1 MNANSD
7 TTPAKTPFLDDQ
19 TQETDDLHFDEK
31 AFVRS
36 ARAKSARRTVALAM
50 SVVLGALVLLVGA
63 WMAWN
68 TSIQG
73 QSNRISSYQYELI
86 ALSQPNTFISGT
98 GLTDMRFPGARN
110 TYTAYRPV
118 GGRPM
123 PRGDVTIDFDIWG
136 GEVTATESGLMSW
149 QSPSREF
156 SGAQM
161 APALR
166 FLYPLDTGA
175 EGSGSGS
182 MADASAEVQQLAAWT
197 MVARERLDAAPT
209 SATAELAV
217 SFKTRKTL
225 SEVEALLPKRLI
237 LNWGVVDV
245 WTPGQGPVTTMDG
258 SMVGI
263 TFVGPDGSV
272 SVLPRAQLEKDLVDD
287 LRFVAEYAPSG
298 TADRCLSSA
307 SFIDKNGVSYFGVV
321 VTGPVSEV
329 RKLLDLGDVS
339 SATLGFV
346 IEPWE

>member
-7 TTPAKTPFLDDQ
+7 TRPAGTPLLDEQ
-19 TQETDDLHFDEK
+19 SRETEDLHFDEE

-36 ARAKSARRTVALAM
+36 ARAKSTRRTVALAM
-50 SVVLGALVLLVGA
+50 SVVLGALLLLAGA
-63 WMAWN
+63 WVAWN

-98 GLTDMRFPGARN
+98 GRTETRFPGARN

-123 PRGDVTIDFDIWG
+123 PRGDVTIDFDVWG
-136 GEVTATESGLMSW
+136 GEIAVTEGELMSW
-149 QSPSREF
+149 QSARREF
-156 SGAQM
+156 SGALM

-166 FLYPLDTGA
+166 FRYPLDTSA
-175 EGSGSGS
+175 AGSGSGGT
-182 MADASAEVQQLAAWT
+182 ADTSTEIQQLAAWT

-217 SFKTRKTL
+217 SFKTRKTI
-225 SEVEALLPKRLI
+225 SEVEALLPKGTA
-237 LNWGVVDV
+237 LNWGAVDV
-245 WTPGQGPVTTMDG
+245 WARGKGPVTTMAG

-263 TFVGPDGSV
+263 TFVGPDGAA
-272 SVLPRAQLEKDLVDD
+272 SVLPRAQLEKDLVED
-287 LRFVAEYAPSG
+287 LRFVAEYAPRG
-298 TADRCLSSA
+298 TADRCRNSA
-307 SFIDKNGVSYFGVV
+307 SFIEKNGVNYFGVV

-329 RKLLDLGDVS
+329 RALLDHGDVS

-346 IEPWE
+346 IEPWQ